1 MNHTTTTATYGEPD
15 GHTSLRRLEPL
26 KSATASLGFKDD
38 RVTLRLIRE
47 GKLKAIKVG
56 KRIMVTTSSLDKFVG
71 A

>member
-1 MNHTTTTATYGEPD
+1 MNHTTTTATYGEPN
-15 GHTSLRRLEPL
+15 GHTSRVRLEPL

-47 GKLKAIKVG
+47 GKLRAIKVG
-56 KRIMVTTSSLDKFVG
+56 KRIMVTTASLDSFVG